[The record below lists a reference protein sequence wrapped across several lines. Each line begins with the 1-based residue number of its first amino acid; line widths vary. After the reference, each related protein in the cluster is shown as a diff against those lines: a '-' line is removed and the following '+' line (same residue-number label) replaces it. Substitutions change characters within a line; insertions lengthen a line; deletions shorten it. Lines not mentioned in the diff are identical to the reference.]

1 MKTEIYM
8 VRHAHS
14 THNIETEATRPL
26 SKQGF
31 EDADQITEIL
41 KKEKINVVVSSS
53 YVRAIQTVQG
63 IADVL
68 GTEVKLDARFR
79 ERDLAAKDYKIEDT
93 ETAMKMCFDT
103 PDFAHPGGETNN
115 EVQKRGVE
123 AFNEVIDTY
132 KGKKIAIGIHGH
144 IMTII
149 MNHYDDKYDY
159 EFFKKTTKPDIYK
172 MTFID
177 QKLMDVERLWE

>member
-14 THNIETEATRPL
+14 VFNIETEVTRPL

-31 EDADQITEIL
+31 EDANQITEIL

-93 ETAMKMCFDT
+93 EKAMKMCFDT

-123 AFNEVIDTY
+123 SLSEVMDTY
-132 KGKKIAIGIHGH
+132 EGKKIAIGIHGH

-149 MNHYDDKYDY
+149 MNHYDEKFNY
-159 EFFKKTTKPDIYK
+159 EFFEKTTKPDIYK

-177 QKLMDVERLWE
+177 QKLVNVDRLWG